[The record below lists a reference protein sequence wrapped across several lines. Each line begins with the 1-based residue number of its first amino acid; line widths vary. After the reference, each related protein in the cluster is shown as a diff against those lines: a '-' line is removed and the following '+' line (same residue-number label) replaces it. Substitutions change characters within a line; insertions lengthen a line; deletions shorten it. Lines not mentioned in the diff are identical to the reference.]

1 MRICVFGAG
10 AVGGHI
16 AARLAAAGNDVSVIA
31 RGAHLAAMREK
42 GITLLHGDQRITG
55 SVRAAEDPVSLGAHE
70 LVIVTL
76 KANALA
82 GIAKELKSMLKGET
96 PVVFAQNG
104 IPWWYGT
111 GLAAGRP
118 RPPDLSRLDPG
129 GALRAAIPAEL
140 VVGAVV
146 HSANDVVEPGV
157 IENRT
162 PGNNMIVLG

>member
-1 MRICVFGAG
+1 MPSSPTRPRRLSSKRQIFMAGYSIGMRICVFGAG

-118 RPPDLSRLDPG
+118 RPPHPPRPPPR
-129 GALRAAIPAEL
+129 GALRPAPPAGR
-140 VVGAVV
+140 V
-146 HSANDVVEPGV
+146 
-157 IENRT
+157 
-162 PGNNMIVLG
+162 